1 MILSV
6 SRRTDIPNY
15 YFDWFLN
22 RIKVG
27 WVYVRNPINPRQVSK
42 INLSPDVVDCIVFWS
57 KNPSNA
63 IDKLDYLLD
72 YKFYF
77 QFTLTCYERDVEPN
91 LPDKNEELIPTFIR
105 LSEKIGKEKVIWRYD
120 PILLNN
126 KYTIDYHINAFE
138 QISARLANYTSKV
151 IVSFIDLYAKTKR
164 NTKELKLQELTDE
177 KKYYLIQK
185 LKQIAEKY
193 NLTIQTCAENPD
205 FQKIGISAGSC
216 IDREYI
222 EKLIGNKLSGS
233 RDKSQREGCMCFE
246 SIDIGS
252 YDTCLNGC
260 KYCYANYNMERVQQK
275 NRLYN
280 DNSYMLCEKPKN
292 TDKITERKVYSLK
305 IV

>member
-22 RIKVG
+22 RIKEG
-27 WVYVRNPINPRQVSK
+27 WVYVRNPINPHQVSK
-42 INLSPDVVDCIVFWS
+42 IDVSPDVVDCIVFWT

-77 QFTLTCYERDVEPN
+77 QFTLTCYEKDVEPN
-91 LPDKNEELIPTFIR
+91 LPDKDKELIPTFIR
-105 LSEKIGKEKVIWRYD
+105 LSEKLGKEKVIWRYD

-126 KYTIDYHINAFE
+126 KYTLDYHLNAFE
-138 QISARLANYTSKV
+138 QMSARLANHTSKV
-151 IVSFIDLYAKTKR
+151 IVSFIDLYTKTKR
-164 NTKELKLQELTDE
+164 NTKELHLQDFTDE
-177 KKYYLIQK
+177 KKYYLTQR

-193 NLTIQTCAENPD
+193 NLTIQTCAENLD
-205 FQKIGISAGSC
+205 LQKSGIPAGSC

-233 RDKSQREGCMCFE
+233 RDKNQRAGCMCFE

-260 KYCYANYNMERVQQK
+260 KYCYANYNIEHVRQK
-275 NRLYN
+275 STLYN
-280 DNSYMLCEKPKN
+280 ENSCMLCGILKSA
-292 TDKITERKVYSLK
+292 DKITERRVSSLK
-305 IV
+305 IL

>member
-27 WVYVRNPINPRQVSK
+27 CVYVRNPINPRQVSK

-120 PILLNN
+120 PILINN

-138 QISARLANYTSKV
+138 QMSARLANYTSKV

-193 NLTIQTCAENPD
+193 NLTIQTCAENLD

-280 DNSYMLCEKPKN
+280 DNSYMLCEIPKN
-292 TDKITERKVYSLK
+292 TDKITERKVDSLK
-305 IV
+305 IL